1 MNGASECVSS
11 RSLQKFEMVKRAW
24 TKTQKRKPLTSFPEI
39 SFEISGSSESKTAYY
54 RLTRTHPSR
63 SESSARDR
71 LYGKY
76 LGARMTLDMT

>member
-39 SFEISGSSESKTAYY
+39 SFANSGSPESKTVLQVCLGRIRAD
-54 RLTRTHPSR
+54 PSLR
-63 SESSARDR
+63 PVLLLEVVVTACT
-71 LYGKY
+71 
-76 LGARMTLDMT
+76 ANI